1 MRSMNASS
9 SPSHFTHTA
18 RVCTLSAG
26 LLLPLLLPLQ
36 GCTLIGGMAES
47 YRQNSTHAV
56 PAEYTGLTGQSVA
69 VVVIV
74 DRSIEADFPG
84 ITATLIERMNERIRL
99 NCNPHKAFP
108 SVQLVQY
115 LTNNPQLLVRPRSE
129 LAADLGVNRL
139 VVMEVREFRLN
150 DPGNQYLWEGAAAA
164 QVSVIEADGPLP
176 DDNAFS
182 RAIRVGFPDQ
192 KGIGPEQFGR
202 DVISSEL
209 LRRIVDRSSWLFYEH
224 QEPYYPKY

>member
-1 MRSMNASS
+1 MRSITAMSLSPHLVRTAACAAVASAS
-9 SPSHFTHTA
+9 
-18 RVCTLSAG
+18 
-26 LLLPLLLPLQ
+26 LLPLT

-47 YRQNSTHAV
+47 YKQNSTHAV
-56 PAEYTGLTGQSVA
+56 PAEYTGLTGKSVA
-69 VVVIV
+69 VVVIA

-84 ITATLIERMNERIRL
+84 ISATLIERFNERIRQF
-99 NCNPHKAFP
+99 CNPSKAFP
-108 SVQLVQY
+108 SVQLVQF
-115 LTNNPQLLVRPRSE
+115 LMNNPQLMVRPRSE
-129 LAADLGVNRL
+129 LAAELGVERL
-139 VVMEVREFRLN
+139 VIMEIQEFRLN

-182 RAIRVGFPDQ
+182 RAVRVGFPDQ

-202 DVISSEL
+202 DVVSSEL
-209 LRRIVDRSSWLFYEH
+209 LRRVLDRSSWLFYEH